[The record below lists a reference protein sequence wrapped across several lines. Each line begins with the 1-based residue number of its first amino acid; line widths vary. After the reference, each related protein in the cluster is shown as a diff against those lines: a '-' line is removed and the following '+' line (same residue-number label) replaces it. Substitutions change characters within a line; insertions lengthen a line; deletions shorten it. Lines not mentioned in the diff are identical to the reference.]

1 MTMKEEMINLSEL
14 EELKESYQIMNEK
27 LESQEIITPDQIR
40 AATEQKVEYLETEL
54 KTIFIWGYIISFP
67 LLILLFYF
75 TYGLS
80 TTALIISGTYCL
92 VNAGISAFILRRV
105 RRKDLVALDL
115 NTLITREKRYRKAFL
130 IMLALTE
137 VFWIAFAFLF
147 MTTSF
152 GIILMVT
159 LVLMTIPRY
168 YHSFIKAYKD
178 GLQGRIEEQPSLLG
192 RIGKIIGFT
201 VLGIMI
207 LAMVAFSVL
216 YIIAFFKTYQEI
228 GFKDYAWVNYL
239 YGLIGLGFTVSLI
252 TMLFETTGKNKGNRP
267 STFTIVLFSVSI
279 ILYIATFVID
289 YIRTGVFDKSG
300 LFIIIVPIMLLTNFL
315 KKKE

>member
-1 MTMKEEMINLSEL
+1 MKEEMINLSEL
-14 EELKESYQIMNEK
+14 EQLKESYQIMNEK

-54 KTIFIWGYIISFP
+54 KTILIWGFIIAFP
-67 LLILLFYF
+67 LLILFF
-75 TYGLS
+75 HITRGLS
-80 TTALIISGTYCL
+80 TCALITSGTYCL
-92 VNAGISAFILRRV
+92 VNAAVSAFILRRV

-115 NTLITREKRYRKAFL
+115 NTLIAREKRYRKAFL

-152 GIILMVT
+152 GIILMVI

-228 GFKDYAWVNYL
+228 GFKDYAWVYYL
-239 YGLIGLGFTVSLI
+239 YAPIVLGFTVSLI
-252 TMLFETTGKNKGNRP
+252 TMLFETTGKNKGHRP

>member
-1 MTMKEEMINLSEL
+1 MKEEKINLMEL

-27 LESQEIITPDQIR
+27 LESQEIISTDQIR

-54 KTIFIWGYIISFP
+54 KTIFIWGYLISFP

-80 TTALIISGTYCL
+80 TSALITAGTYCL
-92 VNAGISAFILRRV
+92 VNAAVSAFILRRV

-115 NTLITREKRYRKAFL
+115 NALMAREKKYRKTFL

-137 VFWIAFAFLF
+137 VFWVAFAFTF
-147 MTTSF
+147 MTTAL
-152 GIILMVT
+152 GIIL
-159 LVLMTIPRY
+159 LVILLLMSVPRY
-168 YHSFIKAYKD
+168 YHSFVKAYKD
-178 GLQGRIEEQPSLLG
+178 GLQGKIEEQPSLLG
-192 RIGKIIGFT
+192 RIGKIVGFT

-207 LAMVAFSVL
+207 LALVAFAVL
-216 YIIAFFKTYQEI
+216 YIIAFFKTYPEI

-239 YGLIGLGFTVSLI
+239 YGFIALGFTVSLI
-252 TMLFETTGKNKGNRP
+252 TILFETTGKNKGHRP

-279 ILYIATFVID
+279 FLYVATYVLD
-289 YIRTGVFDKSG
+289 YFRTGTFDKSG
-300 LFIIIVPIMLLTNFL
+300 IFMIAASVIVISNFI
-315 KKKE
+315 KRK

>member
-1 MTMKEEMINLSEL
+1 MINLSEL

-54 KTIFIWGYIISFP
+54 KTILIWGYIISFP
-67 LLILLFYF
+67 LLILLFNF

-80 TTALIISGTYCL
+80 TAALITSGTYCL
-92 VNAGISAFILRRV
+92 LNAAISAFILRRV
-105 RRKDLVALDL
+105 RRKDLAALDL
-115 NTLITREKRYRKAFL
+115 NALMSREKKYRKTFL

-137 VFWIAFAFLF
+137 VFWVVFAFSF
-147 MTTSF
+147 MTTTL
-152 GIILMVT
+152 GIILVVV
-159 LVLMTIPRY
+159 LVLMTVPRY
-168 YHSFIKAYKD
+168 YHSYIKAYKE

-192 RIGKIIGFT
+192 RIGKIVGFT
-201 VLGIMI
+201 VLGILL

-239 YGLIGLGFTVSLI
+239 YGFIVLGFTISLI
-252 TMLFETTGKNKGNRP
+252 TILFETTGKNKGHRP

-279 ILYIATFVID
+279 ALYVASYVLD
-289 YIRTGVFDKSG
+289 YIRNGVFDKSCV
-300 LFIIIVPIMLLTNFL
+300 FMVVVSIIIISNFI
-315 KKKE
+315 KRKE

>member
-1 MTMKEEMINLSEL
+1 MKEEKINLMEL

-27 LESQEIITPDQIR
+27 LESQEIISTDQIR

-80 TTALIISGTYCL
+80 TSALITAGTYCL
-92 VNAGISAFILRRV
+92 VNAAVSAFILRRV

-115 NTLITREKRYRKAFL
+115 NALMAREKKYRKTFL

-137 VFWIAFAFLF
+137 VFWVAFAFTF
-147 MTTSF
+147 MTTAL
-152 GIILMVT
+152 GIILLVI
-159 LVLMTIPRY
+159 LVLMTVPRY
-168 YHSFIKAYKD
+168 YHSFVKAYKD
-178 GLQGRIEEQPSLLG
+178 GLQGKIEEQPSLLG
-192 RIGKIIGFT
+192 RIGKIVGFT
-201 VLGIMI
+201 VLGILI
-207 LAMVAFSVL
+207 LALVAFAVL
-216 YIIAFFKTYQEI
+216 YIIAFFKTYPEI

-239 YGLIGLGFTVSLI
+239 YGFIALGFTVSLI
-252 TMLFETTGKNKGNRP
+252 TILFETTGKNKGHRP

-279 ILYIATFVID
+279 FLYVATYVLD
-289 YIRTGVFDKSG
+289 YFRTGTFDKSG
-300 LFIIIVPIMLLTNFL
+300 IFMIAASVIVISNFI
-315 KKKE
+315 KRK